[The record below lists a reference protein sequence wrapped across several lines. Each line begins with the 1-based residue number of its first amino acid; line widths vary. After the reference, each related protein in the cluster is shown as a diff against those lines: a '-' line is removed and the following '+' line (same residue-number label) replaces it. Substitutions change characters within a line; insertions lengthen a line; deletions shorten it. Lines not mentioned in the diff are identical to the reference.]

1 MKRVLLLL
9 SLLLSAVVLPAS
21 GAPQLGDNLWFY
33 WDLRIDAAT
42 NWLDGATQTLARAR
56 SAGYRGV
63 MLGSGSRVALLPLL
77 DEGKRV
83 RVRAFRRAC
92 EQIGLDVAVAVWSFG
107 YGVESFL
114 SYDRNLAA
122 ANPVFGTR
130 YRVTDGVA
138 VPLPGERRE
147 LLPAGG
153 GVVHSPAREGD
164 IARQSVRLKR
174 DHSYRIHVRGIAE
187 GVEGEWPVRLA
198 VRRTSAP
205 DDAIESRVFRFRPGV
220 PFEDFL
226 QFASMDAEEVIIECS
241 GYNRSYPSFAQI
253 TALTLEETPPYHV
266 IRRAG
271 TPVRVRSADGSR
283 QYREGVDFAEIPKAE
298 GLWPMKGTKPLTLTA
313 LPGGAIREGDEL
325 VVDCFAS
332 FPTHGKWTSVCMA
345 GPEVFEIM
353 ERSAA
358 AIASDL
364 RPSLWIL
371 SFDEVRAGG
380 GCENCRRIGGMD
392 RIYARCA
399 EKAMEIVRRNCPK
412 ADVYVWNDM
421 VDPECQKGGGWSQGL
436 YSPISGVWDLL
447 PPGLGIACWTSNR
460 ESALRFATA
469 RGRKT
474 FVAGYYGRATMDA
487 DRDWVRL
494 SNTIPG
500 CDCRGMM
507 YTQWGQGFSRI
518 EEFAA
523 VVREE
528 EGKWGGSAF

>member
-1 MKRVLLLL
+1 MKRILLLL

-21 GAPQLGDNLWFY
+21 GAPRLGDNLWFY
-33 WDLRIDAAT
+33 WDLRLDAAT
-42 NWLDGATQTLARAR
+42 NWLDGSTQTLARAR

-63 MLGSGSRVALLPLL
+63 MLGSGSRVALLPRL
-77 DEGKRV
+77 DVEKRA

-114 SYDRNLAA
+114 SCDRNLAA

-138 VPLPGERRE
+138 VPLPGELRD

-153 GVVHSPAREGD
+153 GVVHSPKCAGD

-174 DHSYRIHVRGIAE
+174 NRSYRIHVRGRAE
-187 GVEGEWPVRLA
+187 GVDGGWPILLA
-198 VRRTSAP
+198 VRRVGVPA
-205 DDAIESRVFRFRPGV
+205 DAVESRVFSFKPGV

-226 QFASMDAEEVIIECS
+226 QFASMDADEVLVECR
-241 GYNRSYPSFAQI
+241 GYNRAYPGCAKV

-271 TPVRVRSADGSR
+271 TPVHVRSADGTR
-283 QYREGVDFAEIPKAE
+283 AYAEGVDYAAIPKAE
-298 GLWPMKGTKPLTLTA
+298 GLWPLKGTKPLTFRI
-313 LPGGAIREGDEL
+313 LPSGAIREDDEL
-325 VVDCFAS
+325 LVDCYAS

-353 ERSAA
+353 DRSAA

-364 RPSLWIL
+364 CPRLWLL

-380 GCENCRRIGGMD
+380 GCANCRAIGGMD
-392 RIYARCA
+392 RIYARCVG
-399 EKAMEIVRRNCPK
+399 KAMAIVRRNCPD
-412 ADVYVWNDM
+412 ADIYVWNDM
-421 VDPECQKGGGWSQGL
+421 VDPECQKNGGWSQGL
-436 YSPISGVWDLL
+436 YSPIRGVWDLL

-460 ESALRFATA
+460 ESALRFATEQ
-469 RGRKT
+469 GRKT
-474 FVAGYYGRATMDA
+474 FIAGYYGRTTMDV

-494 SNTIPG
+494 SKAIPN

-507 YTQWGQGFSRI
+507 YTQWGQGFSRL

-523 VVREE
+523 AVREE
-528 EGKWGGSAF
+528 EGR

>member
-1 MKRVLLLL
+1 MKRILLLL

-21 GAPQLGDNLWFY
+21 GAPRLGDNLWFY
-33 WDLRIDAAT
+33 WDLRLDAAT

-56 SAGYRGV
+56 SAGYHGV
-63 MLGSGSRVALLPLL
+63 MLGSGSRVALLPRLSA
-77 DEGKRV
+77 EKRA

-92 EQIGLDVAVAVWSFG
+92 KQIGLDVAVAVWSFG

-138 VPLPGERRE
+138 APLPGERRD

-153 GVVHSPAREGD
+153 GVVHSPTCAGD

-174 DHSYRIHVRGIAE
+174 NRSYRIHIRGSAE
-187 GVEGEWPVRLA
+187 GVNGKWPVHLA
-198 VRRTSAP
+198 VRRVGAP
-205 DDAIESRVFRFRPGV
+205 ADAVESRVFSFKPGV

-226 QFASMDAEEVIIECS
+226 QFASMDADEVLVECR
-241 GYNRSYPSFAQI
+241 GYNRAYPGCVKV

-271 TPVRVRSADGSR
+271 TPVHVRSADGTR
-283 QYREGVDFAEIPKAE
+283 AYAEGVDFAAIPKAE
-298 GLWPMKGTKPLTLTA
+298 GLWPLKGTKPLTFRV

-325 VVDCFAS
+325 LVDGYAS

-353 ERSAA
+353 ECSAA

-364 RPSLWIL
+364 APRLWLL

-380 GCENCRRIGGMD
+380 GCANCRAIGGMD
-392 RIYARCA
+392 RIYARCV
-399 EKAMEIVRRNCPK
+399 ERAMAIVRRNCPD
-412 ADVYVWNDM
+412 ADIYVWNDM
-421 VDPECQKGGGWSQGL
+421 VDPECQKNGGWSQGL
-436 YSPISGVWDLL
+436 YSPIRGVWDLL
-447 PPGLGIACWTSNR
+447 PPELGIACWTSNR
-460 ESALRFATA
+460 ESALRFATEQ
-469 RGRKT
+469 GRKT
-474 FVAGYYGRATMDA
+474 FIAGYYGRTTMDI

-494 SNTIPG
+494 SKAIPG

-507 YTQWGQGFSRI
+507 YTQWGQGFSRL

-523 VVREE
+523 AVREE
-528 EGKWGGSAF
+528 DGR